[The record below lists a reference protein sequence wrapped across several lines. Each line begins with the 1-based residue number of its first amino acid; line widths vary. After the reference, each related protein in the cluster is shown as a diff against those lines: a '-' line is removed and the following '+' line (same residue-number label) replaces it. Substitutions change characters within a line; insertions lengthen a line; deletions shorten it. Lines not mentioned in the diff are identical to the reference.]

1 MNNNQTNVSDTI
13 HDYHIKQIDDS
24 LVVIL
29 KDLPDIANGQDIS
42 AIKYTIINLREEI
55 SDRDFKLSG
64 QNLDRVFKIIAG
76 INKDLL
82 PIIAVAQ
89 ARLDKRKKIFKLVS
103 YASYAV
109 VGICSA
115 IVIINKLK

>member
-24 LVVIL
+24 LVAIL
-29 KDLPDIANGQDIS
+29 KDRPDIANGQDIS